1 MRERMRSVLFV
12 CTGNICRS
20 PTAEGV
26 FRKLVSD
33 AGLAHAIRAD
43 SAGTH
48 AYHVGEAP
56 DHRAQA
62 AARSRGYDLSRIR
75 ARRFAPDDFAA
86 FDHILAMDRDHH
98 EILTQLAPPAA
109 SHKIEMFLAYARRAK
124 TLDVPD
130 PYYGGPDGFTLVL
143 DLIEDAAEGL
153 LASLRSEQAD
163 GLSR

>member
-1 MRERMRSVLFV
+1 MPEENGRLSRPRGVLFV

-26 FRKLVSD
+26 FRKLVVD
-33 AGLAHAIRAD
+33 AGLGREIRSA

-56 DHRAQA
+56 DQRAQA
-62 AARSRGYDLSRIR
+62 AARSRGYDLSGIK
-75 ARRFAPDDFAA
+75 ARRIAPDDFSA
-86 FDHILAMDRDHH
+86 FDLILAMDRDHH
-98 EILTQLAPPAA
+98 AILSRLAPP
-109 SHKIEMFLAYARRAK
+109 STGHKVDLMLAYARRAK

-130 PYYGGPDGFTLVL
+130 PYYGGPEGFALVL

-153 LASLRSEQAD
+153 LERLR
-163 GLSR
+163 G